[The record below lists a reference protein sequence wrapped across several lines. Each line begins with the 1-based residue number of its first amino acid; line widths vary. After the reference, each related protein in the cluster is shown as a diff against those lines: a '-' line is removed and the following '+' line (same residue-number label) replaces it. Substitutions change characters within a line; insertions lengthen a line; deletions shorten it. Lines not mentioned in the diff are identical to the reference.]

1 MRQGRIA
8 IVEDEASHADLLTRH
23 IESWQRQQDMV
34 KLHVRRFRH
43 SAEFFFSW
51 EEESFDMIFLDIQM
65 PGINGMETA
74 RRIRETDSSV
84 KLVFTTGITD
94 YLQEGYEVEAIRY
107 LLKPITR
114 EKVWQCLDKLL
125 QEPVRTP
132 LLMFQSMEG
141 VVKIPE
147 QEVEY
152 LEARGHYTICHL
164 RPGGRKVS
172 RSGREQGREVAEQTR
187 SGVKRSQGT
196 SEQYRECAEEIQ
208 LKESFNA
215 LCEKLSPRPFV
226 RCHRSYLCSIA
237 RIYRVERTEI
247 LLESGESI
255 PLSRR
260 MYEPVTKAFIS
271 YFRREGEVSGDFSE
285 GEERETERGKHADQ

>member
-8 IVEDEASHADLLTRH
+8 IVEDEALHADLLTRH

-172 RSGREQGREVAEQTR
+172 RSGREQ
-187 SGVKRSQGT
+187 
-196 SEQYRECAEEIQ
+196 AEEIQ

-271 YFRREGEVSGDFSE
+271 YFRREGEDSGDFSE
-285 GEERETERGKHADQ
+285 GEEKETERGKHADQ